1 MSAMRR
7 NYVAGTWVPSA
18 SDEAVDV
25 INPATEEVIAHVP
38 AGHPADVDAA
48 VEAARAAFGG
58 WAATPVAER
67 ARYLEAI
74 RQLLEDRAASLAEVI
89 TADLGAPLAF
99 SRDEQVGTPI
109 AVLASYVELLG
120 SYNFGGDRVGNS
132 LIVREPAG
140 VAGAITPWN
149 YPLYQIINKM
159 AAALAAGCPM
169 VLKTT
174 EVAPLAAYELA
185 SIVHEAGLPAGV
197 FNLLCGTGPVV
208 GEALARHPGVDLV
221 SFTGSTRA
229 GTRVAELAAATVK
242 RVSLEL
248 GGKSA
253 TVVLPDAD
261 LGTAVER
268 GMARAF
274 ANSGQG
280 CSALTR
286 MLVPAGRYKEAVDL
300 AVAEAGRYPVGD
312 PLGEGTRL
320 GPLVSAVQ
328 RDRVR
333 GYIERGVADGARVVT
348 GGAEP
353 PPGLKTGYYV
363 QPTVFAEV
371 TPGMAIAQEEIFG
384 PVLSVIGYSTEDE
397 AIQIANG
404 TLYGLAAAV
413 WSADQDHAVAVA
425 RRLRAG
431 QVEVN
436 GGAWNILA
444 PFGGFGRSG
453 YGRELGAAGLEEY
466 LEVKSLQF

>member
-1 MSAMRR
+1 MRR

-25 INPATEEVIAHVP
+25 INPATEEVIDQVP
-38 AGHPADVDAA
+38 AGAPGDVDAA

-74 RQLLEDRAASLAEVI
+74 RQLLEDRAGPLAEVI

-159 AAALAAGCPM
+159 AAALAAGCPL

-185 SIVHEAGLPAGV
+185 GIVHEAGLPAGV
-197 FNLLCGTGPVV
+197 FNLLGGTGPVV

-221 SFTGSTRA
+221 SFTGSTRT

-253 TVVLPDAD
+253 NVVLPDAD
-261 LGTAVER
+261 LGTAVDR

-286 MLVPAGRYKEAVDL
+286 MLVPAGRYDEAVEL

-312 PLGEGTRL
+312 PLDEGTRL

>member
-1 MSAMRR
+1 MRR

-25 INPATEEVIAHVP
+25 INPATEEVIDQVP

-74 RQLLEDRAASLAEVI
+74 RQLLEDRAGPLAEVI

-185 SIVHEAGLPAGV
+185 GIVHEAGLPAGV

-253 TVVLPDAD
+253 NVLLPDAD

-286 MLVPAGRYKEAVDL
+286 MLVPAGRYAEAVDL

-312 PLGEGTRL
+312 PLDEGTRL

-333 GYIERGVADGARVVT
+333 GYIERGVADGARLVT

-353 PPGLKTGYYV
+353 PPGLGTGYYV
-363 QPTVFAEV
+363 QPTVFADV
-371 TPGMAIAQEEIFG
+371 TAGMAIAQEEIFG
-384 PVLSVIGYSTEDE
+384 PVLSVIGYSTEEE
-397 AIQIANG
+397 AIGIANG

>member
-1 MSAMRR
+1 MRR

-25 INPATEEVIAHVP
+25 INPATEEVIDQVP
-38 AGHPADVDAA
+38 AGAPGDVDAA

-67 ARYLEAI
+67 ARYLEAV
-74 RQLLEDRAASLAEVI
+74 RQLLEDRAGLLAEVI

-99 SRDEQVGTPI
+99 SLEEQVGTPI

-159 AAALAAGCPM
+159 AAALAAGCPL

-185 SIVHEAGLPAGV
+185 GIVHEAGLPAGV
-197 FNLLCGTGPVV
+197 FNLLGGTGPVV

-242 RVSLEL
+242 RVLLEL

-253 TVVLPDAD
+253 NVVLPDAD
-261 LGTAVER
+261 LGTAVDR

-286 MLVPAGRYKEAVDL
+286 MLVPAGRYDEAVEL

-312 PLGEGTRL
+312 PLDEGTRL

-333 GYIERGVADGARVVT
+333 GYIERGVADGARLAA

-353 PPGLKTGYYV
+353 PPGLETGYYV

-384 PVLSVIGYSTEDE
+384 PVLSVIGYSTEEE
-397 AIQIANG
+397 AIGIANG

>member
-1 MSAMRR
+1 MRR

-25 INPATEEVIAHVP
+25 INPATEEVIDQVP

-74 RQLLEDRAASLAEVI
+74 RQLLEDRAGPLAEVI

-221 SFTGSTRA
+221 SFTGSSRA

-286 MLVPAGRYKEAVDL
+286 MLVPAGRYAEAVDL

>member
-1 MSAMRR
+1 MRS
-7 NYVAGTWVPSA
+7 NYVAGTWAPSA

-25 INPATEEVIAHVP
+25 INPATEEVIDQVP

-58 WAATPVAER
+58 WAATPAAER

-74 RQLLEDRAASLAEVI
+74 RQLLEDRAVPLAEVI

-99 SRDEQVGTPI
+99 SLDEQVGTPI

-120 SYNFGGDRVGNS
+120 SYSFGGDRVGNS

-149 YPLYQIINKM
+149 YPLYQIISKM

-185 SIVHEAGLPAGV
+185 GIVHEAGLPAGV

-208 GEALARHPGVDLV
+208 GEALAGHPGVDLV

-253 TVVLPDAD
+253 NVVLPDAD

-286 MLVPAGRYKEAVDL
+286 MLVPAGRYAEAVDL
-300 AVAEAGRYPVGD
+300 AVAEAARYPVGD

-333 GYIERGVADGARVVT
+333 GYIERGVADGARLVT

-353 PPGLKTGYYV
+353 PPGLETGYYV

-384 PVLSVIGYSTEDE
+384 PVLSVIGYSSEEE
-397 AIQIANG
+397 AIEIANG

-453 YGRELGAAGLEEY
+453 YGRELGVAGLEEY